1 MTNICI
7 LLVMTN
13 KYNQFYYMENKLDT
27 RINHRIAI
35 LSGLIKRQV
44 YRIIAEEGISI
55 TPEQWGIL
63 SYLWEEDGLTIGEIV
78 LRTRKDFANVTRIIG
93 KLEKQGYIQKNKNK
107 KDGRSYLVYCT
118 EKSHEIKH
126 DIEKCQKRSLEI
138 SLNGISEEEQQ
149 IFLQTIG
156 RIEKN
161 SLAFLNQKE

>member
-1 MTNICI
+1 
-7 LLVMTN
+7 
-13 KYNQFYYMENKLDT
+13 MENKLDT

-55 TPEQWGIL
+55 TPEQWAIL

-118 EKSHEIKH
+118 EKSQEIKH

>member
-1 MTNICI
+1 
-7 LLVMTN
+7 
-13 KYNQFYYMENKLDT
+13 MENKLDT

-44 YRIIAEEGISI
+44 YRIIAEEEISI

-118 EKSHEIKH
+118 EKSQEIKH

>member
-1 MTNICI
+1 
-7 LLVMTN
+7 
-13 KYNQFYYMENKLDT
+13 MENKLDT

-55 TPEQWGIL
+55 TPEQWAIL

-118 EKSHEIKH
+118 EKSQEIKH

-138 SLNGISEEEQQ
+138 SLNGISKEEQQ